1 MNAEELLERSKFY
14 VQVAKTQRKRA
25 VMTSVTLMA
34 AALISLLFLVYAF
47 IQKGVAEESQTF
59 ANRKVL
65 EAEQGKAE
73 LSQLKQ
79 ELKECK
85 EGQK

>member
-1 MNAEELLERSKFY
+1 MNAEELLERAKFY

-25 VMTSVTLMA
+25 VMTSVTLIA

-47 IQKGVAEESQTF
+47 IQKGLAEESQ
-59 ANRKVL
+59 ALAYRMKL
-65 EAEQGKAE
+65 EAEQAQTE
-73 LSQLKQ
+73 LSRLKE

-85 EGQK
+85 DSQE